1 MKTKT
6 KKLELSV
13 VIPVLNEEQNIKEL
27 AYEIDKALKNFSHEI
42 IFVDD
47 GSKDDTRNSVLAL
60 NNLKQVRLIVHKK
73 CYGQS
78 IAMRSGILK
87 SNCNLIATLDGDGQ
101 NDPSDLPAMIKAY
114 FKSNSKLTL
123 VAGIR
128 YKRKDTLSKKI
139 ASIFARYIRRI
150 LFSDTHPDSGCGI
163 RVFSKELYSSLPFFN
178 HMHRFFTI
186 LALRYNAD
194 VIGVNVNHR
203 ERVKGKS
210 KYSNLGRA
218 MVGIIDVLGVLWVLK
233 RTPKDITFFEETK

>member
-78 IAMRSGILK
+78 IAMRSCILK
-87 SNCNLIATLDGDGQ
+87 SNCDLIATLDGDGQ
-101 NDPSDLPAMIKAY
+101 NDLLTIIDYDIKSLSY
-114 FKSNSKLTL
+114 FKVYNRWGQLLFETNSLSNGWDGT
-123 VAGIR
+123 
-128 YKRKDTLSKKI
+128 YKGEPQDMGTYIYLIVGYSEKGEKIVKK
-139 ASIFARYIRRI
+139 
-150 LFSDTHPDSGCGI
+150 G
-163 RVFSKELYSSLPFFN
+163 
-178 HMHRFFTI
+178 
-186 LALRYNAD
+186 
-194 VIGVNVNHR
+194 
-203 ERVKGKS
+203 
-210 KYSNLGRA
+210 
-218 MVGIIDVLGVLWVLK
+218 
-233 RTPKDITFFEETK
+233 DITLIR

>member
-87 SNCNLIATLDGDGQ
+87 SNCDLIATLDGDGQ

-128 YKRKDTLSKKI
+128 YKRKDTLNKKI
-139 ASIFARYIRRI
+139 ASIFARYVRTV
-150 LFSDTHPDSGCGI
+150 SYTH
-163 RVFSKELYSSLPFFN
+163 LTLP
-178 HMHRFFTI
+178 TS
-186 LALRYNAD
+186 
-194 VIGVNVNHR
+194 VTV
-203 ERVKGKS
+203 
-210 KYSNLGRA
+210 
-218 MVGIIDVLGVLWVLK
+218 
-233 RTPKDITFFEETK
+233 

>member
-47 GSKDDTRNSVLAL
+47 GSKDETRNSVLAL
-60 NNLKQVRLIVHKK
+60 KNLKQVRLIVHKK

-87 SNCNLIATLDGDGQ
+87 SNCDLIATLDGDGQ

-114 FKSNSKLTL
+114 FKSNSKLT
-123 VAGIR
+123 
-128 YKRKDTLSKKI
+128 
-139 ASIFARYIRRI
+139 
-150 LFSDTHPDSGCGI
+150 
-163 RVFSKELYSSLPFFN
+163 
-178 HMHRFFTI
+178 
-186 LALRYNAD
+186 
-194 VIGVNVNHR
+194 
-203 ERVKGKS
+203 
-210 KYSNLGRA
+210 
-218 MVGIIDVLGVLWVLK
+218 
-233 RTPKDITFFEETK
+233 